1 LVVKAVVS
9 TKSVAAEL
17 IGLAG
22 DEAIVDG
29 AVVEDIVAAV
39 VARSLVERSRE
50 MVRIGAVKN
59 VTGNDRQRME
69 AL

>member
-1 LVVKAVVS
+1 MVVKAVVL

-29 AVVEDIVAAV
+29 AAVEDSVAAV

-50 MVRIGAVKN
+50 MVRLGAV
-59 VTGNDRQRME
+59 VT
-69 AL
+69 